1 MRVIGYIPK
10 PRRKGTNIDSENKKK
25 PEKAASESAEK
36 VEEPKA
42 EEAKSDSE
50 A

>member
-1 MRVIGYIPK
+1 MRVVGYIPK
-10 PRRKGTNIDSENKKK
+10 PRRKGANTDSADKKK

-36 VEEPKA
+36 AEEPKA
-42 EEAKSDSE
+42 EESKEDSE

>member
-1 MRVIGYIPK
+1 MRVVGYIPK
-10 PRRKGTNIDSENKKK
+10 PRNRGNKPDSENKKK
-25 PEKAASESAEK
+25 PEKAASESTEK

-42 EEAKSDSE
+42 EETKEDSE